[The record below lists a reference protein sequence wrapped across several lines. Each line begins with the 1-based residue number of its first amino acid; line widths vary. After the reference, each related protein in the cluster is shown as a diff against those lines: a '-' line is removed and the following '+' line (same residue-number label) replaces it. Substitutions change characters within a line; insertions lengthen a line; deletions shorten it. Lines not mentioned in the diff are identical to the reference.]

1 MTTQTAPG
9 GSGPAAGAEASEQIQ
24 VRWLDGDRFDID
36 LRQHRV
42 TVDQPIAL
50 GGDDTGP
57 TPTELF
63 VAGLAACVA
72 FYARRY
78 LRRRGLDAAGL
89 TVQTSYRM
97 GTRPARVT
105 NVTMTIDVPSG
116 VPEDRRSA
124 LLAMATHCTVHN
136 SITTA
141 PEIEVVLA

>member
-1 MTTQTAPG
+1 MTTETATSAPSTTG
-9 GSGPAAGAEASEQIQ
+9 GADTGERLN

-42 TVDQPIAL
+42 TVDQPIPV

-63 VAGLAACVA
+63 VGGLASCVA

-78 LRRRGLDAAGL
+78 LRRHGLDASGL
-89 TVQTSYRM
+89 EVETSYRM

-105 NVTMTIDVPSG
+105 DVTMTVRVPAG
-116 VPEDRRSA
+116 VPEERRNA

-141 PEIEVVLA
+141 PEIQVELA